1 MNCLSDG
8 YSGAKRRRFTFSR
21 LNESLGNVNLNT
33 LEVEIGI
40 PESKA
45 VASCPTHA
53 RLDFVVGLA
62 KTPKLSTITMG
73 ILTDRI

>member
-1 MNCLSDG
+1 MYCLSDG
-8 YSGAKRRRFTFSR
+8 YSGAKRRRFTSSR

-40 PESKA
+40 LESKA

-53 RLDFVVGLA
+53 RLNFVVGLA
-62 KTPKLSTITMG
+62 KTHKIIYDYSV
-73 ILTDRI
+73 DFHR